1 MAPKQQ
7 EQKPSFQVVNLGRPG
22 VVNLIRSEVVN
33 LDRTGVVNLDRS
45 RVVSLNRTGVVNYTG
60 FSSISTYWI
69 YVKQAQENWVRETVM
84 LFGCK
89 VVRSIAVGVLHPKEF
104 Q

>member
-33 LDRTGVVNLDRS
+33 LDRPE
-45 RVVSLNRTGVVNYTG
+45 VVSLNRPRVVNFTG
-60 FSSISTYWI
+60 FSKLKNNP
-69 YVKQAQENWVRETVM
+69 YV
-84 LFGCK
+84 G
-89 VVRSIAVGVLHPKEF
+89 
-104 Q
+104 